1 MQVLCP
7 FILDQFYWADRM
19 FWLGVSPEP
28 LQRNHLLPDEDDA
41 VCVKEAANALTSA
54 IDSAISSQ
62 IKANAYK
69 ISQKLSSEVTLPLE
83 IIYSSVLTLSRNIC
97 KKFFYVLCKITFL
110 FLNDCYKMFLDS
122 FWLTRFYSYCYYWMV
137 F

>member
-28 LQRNHLLPDEDDA
+28 LQRNYLLPDEDDA

-69 ISQKLSSEVTLPLE
+69 ISQNLSSEVTLPLGN
-83 IIYSSVLTLSRNIC
+83 NI
-97 KKFFYVLCKITFL
+97 
-110 FLNDCYKMFLDS
+110 
-122 FWLTRFYSYCYYWMV
+122 
-137 F
+137 